1 MSSQDNKK
9 TQFFKTGID
18 KLNITTNETN
28 ILKASDVNKLLE
40 EQDKFRRLP
49 SVNIFGT
56 EIDNDSLVLFSIFIL
71 IWIFLWKVLNIQSLF
86 AYSFV
91 FFILYIVISIFNI
104 FNSATDI
111 PDIETSRVQLE
122 VQSTLIQGGLGIF
135 ILVFIFLYEIK
146 INQNYIKDIYK
157 LLIINLIITSLSIII
172 FSVKNSSRNIRI
184 MRKTYQ
190 NLFNM
195 GVVYFIM
202 ALYMIFLSITKN
214 NF

>member
-9 TQFFKTGID
+9 SQFFKTGID
-18 KLNITTNETN
+18 KLNITSNETN

-40 EQDKFRRLP
+40 EQDKFRHLP
-49 SVNIFGT
+49 SLNIFGT
-56 EIDNDSLVLFSIFIL
+56 DIDYDSLIIFSLFII
-71 IWIFLWKVLNIQSLF
+71 IWLFLWNVLNIKSMF
-86 AYSFV
+86 KYSFI
-91 FFILYIVISIFNI
+91 FFILYIAISIFNI

-135 ILVFIFLYEIK
+135 ILVFVFLYEIK
-146 INQNYIKDIYK
+146 INQNDIKDIYK

>member
-1 MSSQDNKK
+1 MNDKDN
-9 TQFFKTGID
+9 
-18 KLNITTNETN
+18 NSTN
-28 ILKASDVNKLLE
+28 ILKASDINKLLE
-40 EQDKFRRLP
+40 DEDKFRKLP
-49 SVNIFGT
+49 SINILGT
-56 EIDNDSLVLFSIFIL
+56 DIDYDSLIIFLIFII
-71 IWIFLWKVLNIQSLF
+71 IWIFLWNILKIQSMF
-86 AYSFV
+86 SYSFI
-91 FFILYIVISIFNI
+91 FFILYILISIFNI
-104 FNSATDI
+104 FNSANDI

-135 ILVFIFLYEIK
+135 ILVFVFLYEIK
-146 INQNYIKDIYK
+146 INQKDIKDIYK

-190 NLFNM
+190 NLFNI
-195 GVVYFIM
+195 GVVYFMM

>member
-1 MSSQDNKK
+1 M
-9 TQFFKTGID
+9 
-18 KLNITTNETN
+18 
-28 ILKASDVNKLLE
+28 LE